1 MTNIDKPK
9 TGGKE
14 SVTYFGNMFFTC
26 PNDFMKRFGF
36 FMKKIAKMLMVLE
49 SNFKAIRPI
58 TAALTCLLIELRLIV

>member
-26 PNDFMKRFGF
+26 PNDG
-36 FMKKIAKMLMVLE
+36 
-49 SNFKAIRPI
+49 
-58 TAALTCLLIELRLIV
+58 